1 MSDPAAQLPRP
12 GLEPTFCHLDDP
24 SVPWQQVKSI
34 RRADGTTASVWEK
47 WLAFSPDPQYLTIYA
62 KYDPGMVVRRHGH
75 HSPHVLFV
83 LEGEIDCGGRS
94 CPAGTH
100 IELPYG
106 AAFGPFTAGA
116 NGATLFEVMMADPR
130 SWGDRPEEFEA
141 ALAAVGAVALP
152 DPELVFPD
160 WLVDLRSSWVNAAPS
175 D

>member
-116 NGATLFEVMMADPR
+116 NGATLFEVMMGDPR

-160 WLVDLRSSWVNAAPS
+160 WLVDLLSSWVNAAPS